1 MTGRSLMDRITEA
14 NDRLSNSTKQKYCA
28 FINLFGLRIG
38 GVYVLCFI
46 LLSIL
51 LTPDNLYA
59 EEIDYQALQEDPL
72 ETAYRKLGSPGDIE
86 WDEEEMVSGGAPLLI
101 SDMKWPLKSG
111 ELSSLFSRTRS
122 KGRRKHLGIDIVA
135 PKSTPIHA
143 VLDGI
148 VEVVSNGGK
157 GFRGYGRVI
166 IINHSDQLWT
176 LYSHCSTMN
185 VKVGQRVKRGDV
197 IAAVGRTGRAT
208 TNHLHFEVRNAKG
221 TALDP
226 MKYLPE
232 YGALPNKPY
241 RR

>member
-1 MTGRSLMDRITEA
+1 MDRITEA

-28 FINLFGLRIG
+28 FINLFGLRTG

-135 PKSTPIHA
+135 PKGTPVHA

>member
-135 PKSTPIHA
+135 PKGTPVHA

>member
-1 MTGRSLMDRITEA
+1 MDRITEA
-14 NDRLSNSTKQKYCA
+14 NDRLSNSRQQKYCA
-28 FINLFGLRIG
+28 FKNLFGLRVG

-51 LTPDNLYA
+51 LTPYNLYA

-122 KGRRKHLGIDIVA
+122 KSRRKHLGIDIVA

-185 VKVGQRVKRGDV
+185 VKVGQRVKQGDV
-197 IAAVGRTGRAT
+197 IATVGRTGRAT

>member
-1 MTGRSLMDRITEA
+1 MDRITEA

-135 PKSTPIHA
+135 PKGTPVHA

-232 YGALPNKPY
+232 YGALPMNLFRK
-241 RR
+241 

>member
-1 MTGRSLMDRITEA
+1 MDRITEA

-122 KGRRKHLGIDIVA
+122 KGRWKHLGIDIVA
-135 PKSTPIHA
+135 PKGTPVHA

>member
-1 MTGRSLMDRITEA
+1 MDRITEA

-51 LTPDNLYA
+51 LTPANLYA

-86 WDEEEMVSGGAPLLI
+86 WDEEEMISGGAPLLI

-135 PKSTPIHA
+135 PKGTPVHA

-148 VEVVSNGGK
+148 VEVVSKGGK

-185 VKVGQRVKRGDV
+185 VKVGQRVKQGDV

>member
-1 MTGRSLMDRITEA
+1 MDRITEA

-28 FINLFGLRIG
+28 FINLFGLRTG

-51 LTPDNLYA
+51 LTPDNLYT

-135 PKSTPIHA
+135 PKGTPVHA

>member
-1 MTGRSLMDRITEA
+1 MDRITEA

-51 LTPDNLYA
+51 LTPANLYA

-135 PKSTPIHA
+135 PKGTPVHA

>member
-1 MTGRSLMDRITEA
+1 MDRITEA
-14 NDRLSNSTKQKYCA
+14 NDRLSNSAKQKYCA
-28 FINLFGLRIG
+28 FKNLFDLRIG
-38 GVYVLCFI
+38 EVYALCFI
-46 LLSIL
+46 IL
-51 LTPDNLYA
+51 FIFFTPSDLFA
-59 EEIDYQALQEDPL
+59 KEIDYQALQEDPL
-72 ETAYRKLGSPGDIE
+72 ETAYRKLASPGDIE

-135 PKSTPIHA
+135 PKGTPIHA

-185 VKVGQRVKRGDV
+185 VKVGQRVKQGDV
-197 IAAVGRTGRAT
+197 MATVGRTGRAT

-232 YGALPNKPY
+232 YGALPSKPY

>member
-51 LTPDNLYA
+51 LTPANLYA

-86 WDEEEMVSGGAPLLI
+86 WDEEEMISGGAPLLI

-135 PKSTPIHA
+135 PKGTPVHA

-148 VEVVSNGGK
+148 VEVVSKGGK

-185 VKVGQRVKRGDV
+185 VKVGQRVKQGDV

>member
-1 MTGRSLMDRITEA
+1 MDRITEA

-135 PKSTPIHA
+135 PKGTPVHA

>member
-1 MTGRSLMDRITEA
+1 MDRITEA

-46 LLSIL
+46 LLSML

-135 PKSTPIHA
+135 PKGTLIHA

-185 VKVGQRVKRGDV
+185 VKVGQRIKQGYV

-232 YGALPNKPY
+232 YGALPSKPY

>member
-1 MTGRSLMDRITEA
+1 MDRITEA

-28 FINLFGLRIG
+28 FINLFGLRTG

-135 PKSTPIHA
+135 PKGTPVHA

-176 LYSHCSTMN
+176 HYSHCSTMN

-232 YGALPNKPY
+232 NGALPMNLF

>member
-1 MTGRSLMDRITEA
+1 MDRITEA

-38 GVYVLCFI
+38 EVYVLCFI

-135 PKSTPIHA
+135 PKGTPVHA

>member
-1 MTGRSLMDRITEA
+1 MGLSFNGVSHPTGRCRY
-14 NDRLSNSTKQKYCA
+14 R
-28 FINLFGLRIG
+28 
-38 GVYVLCFI
+38 
-46 LLSIL
+46 
-51 LTPDNLYA
+51 
-59 EEIDYQALQEDPL
+59 EIFDFLVVTQHGID
-72 ETAYRKLGSPGDIE
+72 
-86 WDEEEMVSGGAPLLI
+86 
-101 SDMKWPLKSG
+101 
-111 ELSSLFSRTRS
+111 
-122 KGRRKHLGIDIVA
+122 IDIVA

>member
-1 MTGRSLMDRITEA
+1 MDRITEA

-101 SDMKWPLKSG
+101 IDMKWPLKSG

-135 PKSTPIHA
+135 PKGTPVHA

>member
-1 MTGRSLMDRITEA
+1 MDCITEA
-14 NDRLSNSTKQKYCA
+14 NNCYLNHTKQEKQGV
-28 FINLFGLRIG
+28 FKNFFGLKIG
-38 GVYVLCFI
+38 GVYVLCLMLFFF
-46 LLSIL
+46 L
-51 LTPDNLYA
+51 LTPANLYA
-59 EEIDYQALQEDPL
+59 GEIDYQSLQEDPL
-72 ETAYRKLGSPGDIE
+72 ETAHRKLASSGEIE

-101 SDMKWPLKSG
+101 SDMKWPLRSG
-111 ELSSLFSRTRS
+111 ELSSLFNRTRS

-135 PKSTPIHA
+135 PKGSPVYA

-157 GFRGYGRVI
+157 GFRGYGRVV
-166 IINHSDQLWT
+166 IINHSDELWT
-176 LYSHCSTMN
+176 VYSHCSTMG
-185 VKVGQRVKRGDV
+185 VKVGQTVKQGDV
-197 IAAVGRTGRAT
+197 VATVGSSGRAT

-232 YGALPNKPY
+232 YGAVTIKLF

>member
-1 MTGRSLMDRITEA
+1 MDRITEA

-135 PKSTPIHA
+135 PKGTPVHA

-208 TNHLHFEVRNAKG
+208 TNHLHFEVRNTKG

-232 YGALPNKPY
+232 YGALPSKPY
-241 RR
+241 RK

>member
-1 MTGRSLMDRITEA
+1 MDRITEA
-14 NDRLSNSTKQKYCA
+14 NDRLSNSIKQKYCA
-28 FINLFGLRIG
+28 FKNFFDLRVG
-38 GVYVLCFI
+38 GVYALCFVFLFI
-46 LLSIL
+46 FF
-51 LTPDNLYA
+51 TPHDLFA
-59 EEIDYQALQEDPL
+59 KEIDYQSLQEDPL
-72 ETAYRKLGSPGDIE
+72 ETAFRKLASPGDIE
-86 WDEEEMVSGGAPLLI
+86 WDEEEMVSGGAPLII
-101 SDMKWPLKSG
+101 SDMKWPLSSG
-111 ELSSLFSRTRS
+111 ELSSLFNRTRS

-135 PKSTPIHA
+135 PKGTPIYA

-157 GFRGYGRVI
+157 GFRGFGRVI

-176 LYSHCSTMN
+176 LYSHCSAMN
-185 VKVGQRVKRGDV
+185 VKVGQKVKQGDV
-197 IAAVGRTGRAT
+197 IATVGRTGRAT

-232 YGALPNKPY
+232 HGALPMNLF